1 MVIKVNLERA
11 VFEYALLFRNFTK
24 QKLELKHK
32 NFILDLSET
41 LFLDSTFLGSIVFF
55 LKQVNAI
62 GGSLRMVINTN
73 KVTII
78 SQIENMKDIAD
89 TFSSVDEAILNI

>member
-1 MVIKVNLERA
+1 LE
-11 VFEYALLFRNFTK
+11 Y
-24 QKLELKHK
+24 K
-32 NFILDLSET
+32 NFILDLSDT

-62 GGSLRMVINTN
+62 GGSLRLVINSN

-78 SQIENMKDIAD
+78 SQVQNIKNITDI
-89 TFSSVDEAILNI
+89 FSSVDEAIVNL